1 MRQRNANGS
10 AWPGQVRTGI
20 ANLQLLHVDFLS
32 QSISLVQTQHPLS
45 YWTCHTM
52 SHLASFQ
59 DVSNSIAYTV
69 QALNWLNSFAT
80 CWAFAFAEPGESC
93 FKTGEGRP
101 KENKA
106 LRCFT
111 VAFKVE
117 MRSDTNAVM
126 PRYPIHCLLPRLS
139 STFATVGTECRIQVL
154 PGDSSGTLI
163 ISLALPTSKRISLN
177 EAVRRSSMCPST
189 TRRRDSANEPLSRVY
204 MFFCMIS
211 YKFPAASRGLLQ
223 DPRGVNYVTS
233 YFGKLNREAGR
244 RMVSG

>member
-1 MRQRNANGS
+1 MPTDRPGLDRS
-10 AWPGQVRTGI
+10 ALALPTSSFCMLTSCRRVSPWCRHNIRFPTE
-20 ANLQLLHVDFLS
+20 
-32 QSISLVQTQHPLS
+32 LVTL
-45 YWTCHTM
+45 CHTW
-52 SHLASFQ
+52 HPFKTFQ
-59 DVSNSIAYTV
+59 IPLRTMQRRAAKTSV

-80 CWAFAFAEPGESC
+80 CWAFAFAEPGEC
-93 FKTGEGRP
+93 YFKTGEGRP
-101 KENKA
+101 EENKG

-117 MRSDTNAVM
+117 MRSDTNAVI

-189 TRRRDSANEPLSRVY
+189 TRRRDSA
-204 MFFCMIS
+204 
-211 YKFPAASRGLLQ
+211 K
-223 DPRGVNYVTS
+223 
-233 YFGKLNREAGR
+233 NR
-244 RMVSG
+244 